1 MLNIL
6 SIPFKQLKY
15 FFKKYCHRLIIEPI
29 SSLPIKDTP
38 LYRFSNKLNLIK
50 LISLCTAKETIN
62 RTRRQLTEW
71 EKIPATDAT
80 DMGLLFKA
88 DKQLTTQ
95 SSKNNNNKQ
104 IKKCAEDL
112 DISPKG
118 DIYMANRHV
127 KKTLLFKCIST
138 LPTSFPPFLLLVF
151 PFSLSFS
158 FAFFFLCS
166 LSLSPSLVLDHAT
179 YIAPKLDLL
188 T

>member
-1 MLNIL
+1 MHINCS
-6 SIPFKQLKY
+6 SIFLDQSPEVKEIEAKINKQA
-15 FFKKYCHRLIIEPI
+15 
-29 SSLPIKDTP
+29 
-38 LYRFSNKLNLIK
+38 LIK
-50 LISLCTAKETIN
+50 LQSFCTAKETIN

-127 KKTLLFKCIST
+127 KRHSVTLIIREMQVKSTTQYHLTQVRMAIIKTSTNNKCWRGCGEKGTLLNC
-138 LPTSFPPFLLLVF
+138 LWECNLVQ
-151 PFSLSFS
+151 
-158 FAFFFLCS
+158 
-166 LSLSPSLVLDHAT
+166 T
-179 YIAPKLDLL
+179 
-188 T
+188 